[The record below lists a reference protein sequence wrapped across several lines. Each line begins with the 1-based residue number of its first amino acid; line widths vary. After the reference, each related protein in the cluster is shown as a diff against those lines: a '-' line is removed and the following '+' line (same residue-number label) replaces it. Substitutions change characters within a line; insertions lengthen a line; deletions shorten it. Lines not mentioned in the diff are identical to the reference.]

1 MRKVILSVLMLVI
14 CFSAFT
20 PFIYCLDNG
29 SRAVNVALASE
40 HDDVINLTVKED
52 MITQYYINL
61 KLENKTFYI
70 RNMGNLDFSD
80 IKKLFEKNNFLA
92 TFIFTYNNMTI
103 TEKPVITSWNMN
115 FAVGEQVN
123 TGGYGSLLPLTFLKD
138 ADINVRSIYYDYF
151 SKADL
156 NDISISILVDGYAYP
171 LVGYQTRYL
180 IPFLKLGPY
189 PVFPN
194 FFDLGAKVYTRSVPS
209 DYNYLLEEGQLPDNG
224 GINIIPQKKASEGFN
239 LSNYIIASFKAVF
252 AGTANVMQYITVIVT
267 CLVSLFFLGLV
278 IKILTWIFK

>member
-1 MRKVILSVLMLVI
+1 MRRVILSVLMLVI

-20 PFIYCLDNG
+20 PVTYCLDNG
-29 SRAVNVALASE
+29 ARAANVALAFE
-40 HDDVINLTVKED
+40 YDDAINLTVKED

-70 RNMGNLDFSD
+70 KNTGNLSFSN

-115 FAVGEQVN
+115 FAVGEQIN
-123 TGGYGSLLPLTFLKD
+123 TGGYGSLLPLTFAKD

-156 NDISISILVDGYAYP
+156 NDISISIFVDGYGYP
-171 LVGYQTRYL
+171 LVGYETKYF
-180 IPFLKLGPY
+180 IPSLKLGPY

-194 FFDLGAKVYTRSVPS
+194 YFDLGAKVYTRSVPS
-209 DYNYLLEEGQLPDNG
+209 DYDYLLEEGQLPDNG
-224 GINIIPQKKASEGFN
+224 GINIIPQDKASEGFN
-239 LSNYIIASFKAVF
+239 FLDYIIAAFKAVF
-252 AGTANVMQYITVIVT
+252 AGNANVMQYIIVFVI
-267 CLVSLFFLGLV
+267 CLASLFLLGLV